1 MNVVRGYDGF
11 DRVSCLIT
19 GYIFINLE
27 YQFRVYGQGPKQH
40 DTHIADMK
48 LDSHV
53 CEYLLARLHILLV
66 VRLNQ
71 MHCRLYDDIWDHRS
85 TLSPRKV

>member
-1 MNVVRGYDGF
+1 MNVVRGYDEF

-19 GYIFINLE
+19 GYIFISLE
-27 YQFRVYGQGPKQH
+27 YQFRVYGQGPKQNG
-40 DTHIADMK
+40 THIVDMK

-66 VRLNQ
+66 VKLNQ
-71 MHCRLYDDIWDHRS
+71 MTCQLYDDIWDHRS
-85 TLSPRKV
+85 TLSPRTV